1 MLFRSTDLLG
11 RLFAAKLATQ
21 IGQPVVVDNRAGAT
35 GGIGTRVAA
44 QAAPDGYTLLFTV
57 GTDLTLARLLSKESP
72 VDPMRELTS
81 IIAAVQSV
89 TCIAASAA
97 APVSSLSE
105 LIAYAKANPNKLSF
119 GSPGIGSA
127 PQLSGE
133 MLRLNG
139 VELLHVPFK
148 GGGPAASALL
158 AGQIDLSITNVS
170 SLLAAQRAGKVKIL
184 AMTHDRRW
192 TGLPDVP
199 SVNEALPGAAMP
211 PGWYGLFGP
220 ARLSQRLVATLNAEM
235 NAALAAPDLR
245 SKVEEASFAAIGGSP
260 ATLGDLVKTTLAT
273 YARIIKAANIQAE

>member
-1 MLFRSTDLLG
+1 MMCFRSLFACLLSTAGLLAPGAALAQGWPEHPVRLVVPYAPGGATDLLG

-127 PQLSGE
+127 PQL
-133 MLRLNG
+133 
-139 VELLHVPFK
+139 
-148 GGGPAASALL
+148 
-158 AGQIDLSITNVS
+158 
-170 SLLAAQRAGKVKIL
+170 
-184 AMTHDRRW
+184 
-192 TGLPDVP
+192 
-199 SVNEALPGAAMP
+199 
-211 PGWYGLFGP
+211 
-220 ARLSQRLVATLNAEM
+220 
-235 NAALAAPDLR
+235 
-245 SKVEEASFAAIGGSP
+245 
-260 ATLGDLVKTTLAT
+260 
-273 YARIIKAANIQAE
+273 